1 MKVFNPWY
9 SQNGDALD
17 VESCKNVLVSNCLFD
32 AGDDAICLKSGR
44 DEEGRLRGEPC
55 ENVIVRDNVVLH
67 GHGGFVIGS
76 EMSGGVKNVSVSGC
90 SFVGTDTG
98 LRFKSARGR
107 GGVVENIHISDI
119 NMINISGDALTFD
132 LYYMGSDANQQI
144 PPVDEGTP
152 LFKDIFIS
160 DVYCRGAGRAAGFN
174 GLPELPVRNIQV
186 ENMVV
191 TGARN
196 GVVISR
202 VDGVKM
208 SGLDVEADGPA
219 VQIEN
224 ASDVT
229 INGKHYDE
237 VGAKETLAL

>member
-1 MKVFNPWY
+1 MATLSMW
-9 SQNGDALD
+9 S
-17 VESCKNVLVSNCLFD
+17 LVRMCWCRTVLFD

-119 NMINISGDALTFD
+119 NMITS
-132 LYYMGSDANQQI
+132 
-144 PPVDEGTP
+144 
-152 LFKDIFIS
+152 
-160 DVYCRGAGRAAGFN
+160 RAM
-174 GLPELPVRNIQV
+174 R
-186 ENMVV
+186 
-191 TGARN
+191 
-196 GVVISR
+196 
-202 VDGVKM
+202 
-208 SGLDVEADGPA
+208 
-219 VQIEN
+219 
-224 ASDVT
+224 
-229 INGKHYDE
+229 
-237 VGAKETLAL
+237 

>member
-1 MKVFNPWY
+1 M
-9 SQNGDALD
+9 
-17 VESCKNVLVSNCLFD
+17 
-32 AGDDAICLKSGR
+32 
-44 DEEGRLRGEPC
+44 
-55 ENVIVRDNVVLH
+55 
-67 GHGGFVIGS
+67 
-76 EMSGGVKNVSVSGC
+76 
-90 SFVGTDTG
+90 
-98 LRFKSARGR
+98 
-107 GGVVENIHISDI
+107 ENIHISDI

-191 TGARN
+191 TDART

>member
-1 MKVFNPWY
+1 MK
-9 SQNGDALD
+9 
-17 VESCKNVLVSNCLFD
+17 E
-32 AGDDAICLKSGR
+32 
-44 DEEGRLRGEPC
+44 
-55 ENVIVRDNVVLH
+55 
-67 GHGGFVIGS
+67 
-76 EMSGGVKNVSVSGC
+76 
-90 SFVGTDTG
+90 
-98 LRFKSARGR
+98 
-107 GGVVENIHISDI
+107 
-119 NMINISGDALTFD
+119 
-132 LYYMGSDANQQI
+132 
-144 PPVDEGTP
+144 TP